1 MENLVLISH
10 IIPMSIYVAIEVLK
24 FFQVRLIMSDS
35 ELVTEQKGDKRKNKD
50 QILGM
55 DASVRKKVT
64 NL

>member
-55 DASVRKKVT
+55 DASVRKKVI